1 VGRGTAITIQS
12 HIATPVLT
20 RAKGALRVS
29 SKRRAG
35 GSVLD
40 GLYQSGCLKLLF
52 PRAEA
57 DALTGVFLNTA
68 GGLTGGD
75 VLSLSARAGAGSRLT
90 LTSQAAERCYRAT
103 GDSIALMSTDLTIEA
118 DARLDW
124 LPQETILFDQSAL
137 RRKLSVTMARD
148 ARFCMVEPLVLGR
161 LAMGE
166 VMRSGLFHDQVRVT
180 RGEDLVFAD
189 ALRLSGDVQAMLRGP
204 ATADGAGAMA
214 SVLYVGPDAEAHLAP
229 LRALM
234 GEAGGTSLI
243 RPGVLFARLLAPDSF
258 LLRRSL
264 IPVIKHLHGRALPKT
279 WMM

>member
-1 VGRGTAITIQS
+1 V
-12 HIATPVLT
+12 
-20 RAKGALRVS
+20 LRVS

-35 GSVLD
+35 ASVLD

-52 PRAEA
+52 PRAEP

-75 VLSLSARAGAGSRLT
+75 HLSLDARAGAGSRLT

-103 GDSIALMSTDLTIEA
+103 GESVAIMSTELTIEA
-118 DARLDW
+118 EARLDW
-124 LPQETILFDQSAL
+124 VPQETILFDQSAL
-137 RRKLSVTMARD
+137 RRNLCVQMAAT
-148 ARFCMVEPLVLGR
+148 ARFLMVEPLVLGR

-166 VMRSGLFHDQVRVT
+166 VMRSGLFQDSVRVS
-180 RGEDLVFAD
+180 RAGDLVFAD
-189 ALRLSGDVQAMLRGP
+189 ALRLVGDVQAMLRGP
-204 ATADGAGAMA
+204 ATAEGAGAMA

-229 LRALM
+229 LRSLM
-234 GEAGGTSLI
+234 PATGGTSLI
-243 RPGVLFARLLAPDSF
+243 RRGVLYCRLLAPDSF

-264 IPVIKHLHGRALPKT
+264 IPVIGQLHGRALPKT